1 MILVVMPTLLWFG
14 LGIIHQIFWTFSR
27 RFLWFDGAGSVLISS
42 RRFSRSMDGLRSM
55 MKDRRQ
61 GWAGCQPGRVES
73 IGSSE
78 SSELI
83 SSRGSTVIHISVCEQ
98 QKDSFSSLTRVAAP
112 AHGARGRGPWSADRP
127 LIVLSSLADSV
138 SQSVLD
144 GPLYVYCSPTVH
156 SRCRSARSPLSPGP
170 LRLNQ
175 TRTNRR
181 LWARVIRSARTR
193 GSFYRERARP
203 TLCAAHHLPHAA
215 ATRGKCHTLTRRPK
229 T

>member
-1 MILVVMPTLLWFG
+1 MLFKVVLRKIPRSTTVVTAVLAREEGKKRRDEMILVVMPTLLWFG
-14 LGIIHQIFWTFSR
+14 LGIIHQIFWTFPR

-98 QKDSFSSLTRVAAP
+98 QKDSFSSLLKTAVVVVC
-112 AHGARGRGPWSADRP
+112 SEQSK
-127 LIVLSSLADSV
+127 IVRNH
-138 SQSVLD
+138 
-144 GPLYVYCSPTVH
+144 PP
-156 SRCRSARSPLSPGP
+156 
-170 LRLNQ
+170 
-175 TRTNRR
+175 
-181 LWARVIRSARTR
+181 
-193 GSFYRERARP
+193 
-203 TLCAAHHLPHAA
+203 
-215 ATRGKCHTLTRRPK
+215 PK
-229 T
+229 